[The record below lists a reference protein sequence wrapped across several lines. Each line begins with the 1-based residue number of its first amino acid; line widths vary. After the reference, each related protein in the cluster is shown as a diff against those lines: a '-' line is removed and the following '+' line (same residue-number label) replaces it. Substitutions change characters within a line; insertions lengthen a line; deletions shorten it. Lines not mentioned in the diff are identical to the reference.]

1 MFSVAL
7 RTNGR
12 RWPRAADLPGALRL
26 IFAVAATST
35 AGTASASIFE
45 GETLDMVANIVSWV
59 VLIFVPIAL
68 IVVFW
73 LIHVL
78 PEKIAHKRHHPQ
90 RDAIQTLCLLSLFFG
105 GLLWPIAWLWAYT
118 KPIGYKLAYGTEK
131 HEEYYDEM
139 EQKLRSGAL
148 LREEAWHLRE
158 ELEAMEA
165 KGALPPKLRELKDE
179 LARVRLVEAQERA
192 PKSAKVSA

>member
-1 MFSVAL
+1 MFSVGL
-7 RTNGR
+7 RANGR
-12 RWPRAADLPGALRL
+12 RRPGFADLPGALRL
-26 IFAVAATST
+26 MFAVAATFA
-35 AGTASASIFE
+35 AGPASASIFE
-45 GETLDMVANIVSWV
+45 GETLDAVANVVSWV
-59 VLIFVPIAL
+59 VLVFVPIAV

-165 KGALPPKLRELKDE
+165 KGALPPKLKGLKDE

>member
-1 MFSVAL
+1 MNTRFIGVLRPKGSCRPKLGDLRRAL
-7 RTNGR
+7 G
-12 RWPRAADLPGALRL
+12 WA
-26 IFAVAATST
+26 FAVAATFA

-45 GETLDMVANIVSWV
+45 GETLDAVANVVSWV
-59 VLIFVPIAL
+59 VLVFVPIAV

-90 RDAIQTLCLLSLFFG
+90 RDVIQTLCLLSLFFG

-148 LREEAWHLRE
+148 LREEAWHLRAE
-158 ELEAMEA
+158 
-165 KGALPPKLRELKDE
+165 GP
-179 LARVRLVEAQERA
+179 
-192 PKSAKVSA
+192 

>member
-1 MFSVAL
+1 M
-7 RTNGR
+7 
-12 RWPRAADLPGALRL
+12 P
-26 IFAVAATST
+26 
-35 AGTASASIFE
+35 
-45 GETLDMVANIVSWV
+45 
-59 VLIFVPIAL
+59 
-68 IVVFW
+68 
-73 LIHVL
+73 
-78 PEKIAHKRHHPQ
+78 
-90 RDAIQTLCLLSLFFG
+90 LSLFFG

-165 KGALPPKLRELKDE
+165 KGALPPKLKGLKDE
-179 LARVRLVEAQERA
+179 LARLRLVDAQERA
-192 PKSAKVSA
+192 PKAAEVGT